1 MVLITRSLDKIDP
14 RVGPNGIK
22 CATLPKQ
29 FAAPPQGD
37 DDDDG
42 KVTSTAD
49 YTVQDKTNLPLIV
62 EMLEKYGIV
71 IVKDLVS
78 PPACDAIVGE
88 LEPHFFRDPSWNG
101 SPFPKQ
107 TTVATRTVLKSKTAV
122 EQILCHQLF
131 SKVSAHFLSESNYF
145 WISNKI
151 RTGNS
156 SIQLNSGITYKA
168 GPNAANQMYHR
179 EDMVHHN
186 IHEER
191 DTFHYGDDTLVG
203 LAVALTDTTKA
214 NGATR
219 VIPKSH
225 LYGPYRHPRD
235 QDCNYIEL
243 QKGDCAFMLGS
254 TYHAASANNT
264 SESRIS
270 SFFFMTKSY
279 LKPEENLFID
289 QTLDFFRDN
298 YTPEALSL
306 LGLNLSKPFC
316 GHVDYGNP
324 LNLLKSQEELGRSSL
339 RLREDNYGETTVAV
353 SASNDI

>member
-14 RVGPNGIK
+14 RVGSNGIK

-131 SKVSAHFLSESNYF
+131 SKVSAHFLSERER
-145 WISNKI
+145 KK
-151 RTGNS
+151 R
-156 SIQLNSGITYKA
+156 KA
-168 GPNAANQMYHR
+168 GGAKR
-179 EDMVHHN
+179 E
-186 IHEER
+186 
-191 DTFHYGDDTLVG
+191 G
-203 LAVALTDTTKA
+203 LRCVYIIYIADITD
-214 NGATR
+214 
-219 VIPKSH
+219 SE
-225 LYGPYRHPRD
+225 
-235 QDCNYIEL
+235 YI
-243 QKGDCAFMLGS
+243 
-254 TYHAASANNT
+254 Y
-264 SESRIS
+264 I
-270 SFFFMTKSY
+270 Y
-279 LKPEENLFID
+279 I
-289 QTLDFFRDN
+289 
-298 YTPEALSL
+298 
-306 LGLNLSKPFC
+306 
-316 GHVDYGNP
+316 V
-324 LNLLKSQEELGRSSL
+324 
-339 RLREDNYGETTVAV
+339 
-353 SASNDI
+353 